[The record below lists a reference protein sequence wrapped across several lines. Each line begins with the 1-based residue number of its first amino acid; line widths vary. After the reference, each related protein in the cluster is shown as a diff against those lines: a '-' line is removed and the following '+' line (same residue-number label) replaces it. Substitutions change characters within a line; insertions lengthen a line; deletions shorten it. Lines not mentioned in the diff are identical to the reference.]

1 MFVRKVS
8 VRLKPDSLTEFAH
21 LMDHEILP
29 WLRKQEGFL
38 DLIILAG
45 TENNEVA
52 TISFWEHKG
61 NADAYNASGYPAVL
75 RVLEQLLDGKPYVKT
90 FEVVSSTL
98 QRVDVLPPRQIE
110 NLTGDMDSTAGSRGS
125 YETSV

>member
-8 VRLKPDSLTEFAH
+8 VRLKPESLTEFAH
-21 LMDHEILP
+21 LMDQEILP

-45 TENNEVA
+45 TDSMEVA
-52 TISFWEHKG
+52 TLSFWEHKG
-61 NADAYNASGYPAVL
+61 NADAYNASGYPKAL
-75 RVLEQLLDGKPYVKT
+75 RVLEELLDGKPYVKT

-98 QRVDVLPPRQIE
+98 HRVIVLPPRQLGT
-110 NLTGDMDSTAGSRGS
+110 LTGDTDGAGGGGS